1 MPKSSLTSHAL
12 DQRHQAQDALLLPE
26 PRLRHPGQSR
36 LQKKRALDPE
46 VYLGLLLREVAES
59 PSSNPRAKPSKSDS
73 IESPN
78 YADFKTCIEELKIM
92 NRLYNTF
99 KANNK
104 NIKSKNKKFMDFYRS
119 NAAKKVSDLS
129 MSEGEDKQD
138 KLDEAR
144 AKSKVR
150 LERVRAA

>member
-1 MPKSSLTSHAL
+1 M
-12 DQRHQAQDALLLPE
+12 
-26 PRLRHPGQSR
+26 
-36 LQKKRALDPE
+36 
-46 VYLGLLLREVAES
+46 
-59 PSSNPRAKPSKSDS
+59 
-73 IESPN
+73 
-78 YADFKTCIEELKIM
+78 CIEELKIM